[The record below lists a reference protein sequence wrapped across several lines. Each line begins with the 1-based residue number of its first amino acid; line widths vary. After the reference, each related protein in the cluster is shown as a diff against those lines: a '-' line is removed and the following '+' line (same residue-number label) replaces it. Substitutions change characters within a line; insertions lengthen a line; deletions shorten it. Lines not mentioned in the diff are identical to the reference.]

1 MAIGNTLRGDDGMGP
16 VLVDVLYEKLTNS
29 DINSDNLY
37 LLNAATAPENHTVEI
52 REINPSHIII
62 VDAVE
67 FGQKPGSFMIVDKE
81 QIDTFNFST
90 HTMPISFLMNYI
102 EESIGSKILTL
113 GIQPKDM
120 TMVNIISE
128 EVKESIEELSEEIIK
143 NI

>member
-120 TMVNIISE
+120 TMVNTISE